1 MWGDRREPRVVT
13 RYRYSEWD
21 GSQEIPPLDPDEV
34 LESLTDDLMNFGD
47 LQHALRNL
55 LQRGMRDPMGQRM
68 QGLRDLLQQLRQQ
81 RRQTLDKYN
90 LSSVFDDIKD
100 KLNDIVQMEKETI
113 DRRLKESLDQ
123 QDGAPEGQDGQQGGP
138 QSPTQNALD
147 QALRDAIEAAQR
159 AMERGEQGDDGQQQ
173 GGQQQGGQQQGG
185 QQGQQQRGQ
194 QSGRPQGQQGQQQAG
209 MRGQQQGGQQQG
221 GESGQQSGQDGAS
234 DDAQQNEFAK
244 MLQQIAD
251 RKRNFLENL
260 PTDLGGAVKELQN
273 YEFMDPEAR
282 DKFGELMEM
291 LKKAMM
297 ETFFKDLQQ
306 QIANMTPEQ
315 MERMKEMVRALNDMI
330 REKMAG
336 GEPDFDQFMQQYGD
350 LFGDNPPQSLEELL
364 QQMQQQIS
372 QMQNLLDSLPSEMR
386 QQLQDLLMDKIG
398 DPQLQQELGELAQN
412 LEMLMPNRDLRNQYP
427 FRGDEELDLNEAM
440 RLMDKMQG
448 MDELERQLERTQYGG
463 DIDDINEERLREL
476 LGDEAA
482 ETLKQLK
489 EFLEILENAGYI
501 RKKGNSWE
509 LTPRGTRKI
518 GQKALGEI
526 YAQLKKDSFGK
537 HATRERGQGGERAD
551 ETKKYEFGDPFHL
564 HLEKTIFNSYYREGG
579 PSLPVKLSQ
588 DDFEVYRSELLTQT
602 TTVMMLDLSWSMALR
617 GSFQAAKKVA
627 LALNNLITS
636 QFTRDKLYI
645 IGFSAYARELKA
657 EQLPYVRWDESVLG
671 TNMHHALMLAQNLLA
686 KHKAGTRQII
696 MISDG
701 EPTAHLERGR
711 SYFAYPPSPITIRE
725 TLKEVKRC
733 TQKGI
738 VINTFMLDRNYY
750 LKEFVNQVAK
760 INKGRVF
767 YTTPDK
773 LGQYIL
779 VDYVA
784 SKRKNLSGQ

>member
-1 MWGDRREPRVVT
+1 ML

-21 GSQEIPPLDPDEV
+21 GTQEIPELAPDDI
-34 LESLTDDLMNFGD
+34 LENLTDDLMNFGD
-47 LQHALRNL
+47 LQHALRNM
-55 LQRGMRDPMGQRM
+55 LQRGMRNPGQQRT

-90 LSSVFDDIKD
+90 LSSVFDDLKK
-100 KLNDIVQMEKETI
+100 KLNEIVQRERDTI
-113 DRRLKESLDQ
+113 DRRMQDANEGGEQ
-123 QDGAPEGQDGQQGGP
+123 QNGQPQAQGPQDGQTKSGGEQGQGQQAGQDG
-138 QSPTQNALD
+138 
-147 QALRDAIEAAQR
+147 
-159 AMERGEQGDDGQQQ
+159 EQGEGQEGQE
-173 GGQQQGGQQQGG
+173 GGQSGMQQSGTQG
-185 QQGQQQRGQ
+185 QQGSGQRTRGQ
-194 QSGRPQGQQGQQQAG
+194 QSGQRSGRQSSQQSGQQSSQ
-209 MRGQQQGGQQQG
+209 RGQQG
-221 GESGQQSGQDGAS
+221 GEQGGQEGQAAGVNDEFKQMLRNIAGRKQS
-234 DDAQQNEFAK
+234 
-244 MLQQIAD
+244 
-251 RKRNFLENL
+251 FLENL
-260 PTDLGGAVKELQN
+260 PSDLGGAVKELQN
-273 YEFMDPEAR
+273 YEFMDPEAQAQ
-282 DKFGELMEM
+282 FQELMES

-297 ETFFKDLQQ
+297 ETFFKDIYK
-306 QIANMTPEQ
+306 QIQNMSPED
-315 MERMKEMVRALNDMI
+315 MARMKQMVRDLNKMLQD
-330 REKMAG
+330 KMAG
-336 GEPDFDQFMQQYGD
+336 GQPDFEQFMQQYGD
-350 LFGDNPPQSLEELL
+350 LFGDNPPQSLEDLIS
-364 QQMQQQIS
+364 QMQAQIS
-372 QMQNLLDSLPSEMR
+372 QMQNLLDSMPGEMR
-386 QQLQDLLMDKIG
+386 RQLQDLLGDKIG
-398 DPQLQQELGELAQN
+398 DPELQSELSELGAN
-412 LEMLMPNRDLRNQYP
+412 LEYMFPMRDMRNQYA

-440 RLMDKMQG
+440 QLMDRMQG
-448 MDELERQLERTQYGG
+448 MDDLERQLERTQYGG
-463 DIDDINEERLREL
+463 DIDEIDEERLRDL

-489 EFLEILENAGYI
+489 QFLEILENAGYI
-501 RKKGNSWE
+501 RKKGNTWE

-537 HATRERGQGGERAD
+537 HATRERGTGGERSD
-551 ETKKYEFGDPFHL
+551 DTKKYEFGDPFHL
-564 HLEKTIFNSYYREGG
+564 NLEKTIFNSFYRET
-579 PSLPVKLSQ
+579 PKTPVRLHP
-588 DDFEVYRSELLTQT
+588 DDFEVFRSELLTQT
-602 TTVMMLDLSWSMALR
+602 ATVMMLDLSWSMALR

-627 LALNNLITS
+627 LALNNLIRS
-636 QFTRDKLYI
+636 QFSRDSLYI
-645 IGFSAYARELKA
+645 VGFSAYARELNA

-671 TNMHHALMLAQNLLA
+671 TNMHHALMLAQSLLA
-686 KHKAGTRQII
+686 KHKAGTKQII

-784 SKRKNLSGQ
+784 AKRKAINGH

>member
-1 MWGDRREPRVVT
+1 ML

-21 GSQEIPPLDPDEV
+21 GTQEIPELAPDDI
-34 LESLTDDLMNFGD
+34 LENLTDDLMNFGD
-47 LQHALRNL
+47 LQHALRNM
-55 LQRGMRDPMGQRM
+55 LQRGMRNPGQQRT

-90 LSSVFDDIKD
+90 LSSVFDDLKK
-100 KLNDIVQMEKETI
+100 KLNEIVQRERDTI
-113 DRRLKESLDQ
+113 DRRMQDANEGGEQ
-123 QDGAPEGQDGQQGGP
+123 QNGQPQEQGPQDGQTKSGGEQGQGQQAGEDGEQGEGQESQEGGQSSMQQSGTHGQQGSGQRTRGQQSDQRSGQQSSQQSGQQSSQRGQQGG
-138 QSPTQNALD
+138 
-147 QALRDAIEAAQR
+147 E
-159 AMERGEQGDDGQQQ
+159 Q
-173 GGQQQGGQQQGG
+173 GGQEGQAAGVNDEFKQMLRNIAG
-185 QQGQQQRGQ
+185 RK
-194 QSGRPQGQQGQQQAG
+194 QS
-209 MRGQQQGGQQQG
+209 
-221 GESGQQSGQDGAS
+221 
-234 DDAQQNEFAK
+234 
-244 MLQQIAD
+244 
-251 RKRNFLENL
+251 FLENL
-260 PTDLGGAVKELQN
+260 PSDLGGAVKELQN
-273 YEFMDPEAR
+273 YEFMDPEAQAQ
-282 DKFGELMEM
+282 FQELMES

-297 ETFFKDLQQ
+297 ETFFKDIYK
-306 QIANMTPEQ
+306 QIQNMSPED
-315 MERMKEMVRALNDMI
+315 MARMKQMVRDLNKMLQD
-330 REKMAG
+330 KMAG
-336 GEPDFDQFMQQYGD
+336 GQPDFEQFMQQYGD
-350 LFGDNPPQSLEELL
+350 LFGDNPPQSLEDLIS
-364 QQMQQQIS
+364 QMQGQIS
-372 QMQNLLDSLPSEMR
+372 QMQNLLDSMPGEMR
-386 QQLQDLLMDKIG
+386 RQLQDLLGDKIG
-398 DPQLQQELGELAQN
+398 DPELQSELSELGAN
-412 LEMLMPNRDLRNQYP
+412 LEYMFPMRDMRNQYA

-440 RLMDKMQG
+440 QLMDRMQG
-448 MDELERQLERTQYGG
+448 MDDLERQLERTQYGG
-463 DIDDINEERLREL
+463 DIDEIDEERLRDL

-489 EFLEILENAGYI
+489 QFLEILENAGYI
-501 RKKGNSWE
+501 RKKGNTWE

-537 HATRERGQGGERAD
+537 HATRERGTGGERSD
-551 ETKKYEFGDPFHL
+551 DTKKYEFGDPFHL
-564 HLEKTIFNSYYREGG
+564 NLEKTIFNSFYRET
-579 PSLPVKLSQ
+579 PKTPVRLHP
-588 DDFEVYRSELLTQT
+588 DDFEVFRSELLTQT
-602 TTVMMLDLSWSMALR
+602 ATVMMLDLSWSMALR

-627 LALNNLITS
+627 LALNNLIRS
-636 QFTRDKLYI
+636 QFSRDSLYI
-645 IGFSAYARELKA
+645 VGFSAYARELNA

-671 TNMHHALMLAQNLLA
+671 TNMHHALMLAQSLLA
-686 KHKAGTRQII
+686 KHKAGTKQII

-784 SKRKNLSGQ
+784 AKRKAINGH